1 MDVLTLSR
9 LQFAITAMF
18 HFIFVPLTLGLSV
31 MVAYMESCYVRTNNE
46 MYLKMTKF
54 WGKLFLIN
62 FALGLVTHLRQIKA
76 NIHIG
81 RVNYVK
87 KSVPNYLTP
96 IDFKNS
102 FFTI

>member
-1 MDVLTLSR
+1 MWWASLKLSDYAKKMGVDYR
-9 LQFAITAMF
+9 TAWNWYK
-18 HFIFVPLTLGLSV
+18 S
-31 MVAYMESCYVRTNNE
+31 
-46 MYLKMTKF
+46 
-54 WGKLFLIN
+54 GKLNAIQMPT
-62 FALGLVTHLRQIKA
+62 GTIITHLRQIKA

-81 RVNYVK
+81 RAPYVK